1 MRFLRRLLGRALNV
15 LGAPGFIR
23 VSQCSEQLGMKVE
36 VKVNDLFT
44 IVSVSNLR
52 LLFHRVSGRFDGVVV
67 EPLDCEGRGDQRS

>member
-23 VSQCSEQLGMKVE
+23 VSECREQLGMTVE

-44 IVSVSNLR
+44 TVSVSNLR
-52 LLFHRVSGRFDGVVV
+52 LLFHRLSGRLDGVVV
-67 EPLDCEGRGDQRS
+67 EPADCTGANDQRS